1 MRLKRGVPL
10 VAAAGLALAFAGV
23 GAAAAPAAGPFVC
36 SGSFHNPGLL
46 KGTYRHGVVVRGVCA
61 VKTGKAH
68 VIGTLLVTKGSAL
81 GAVFGAHHSSLTV
94 TGNLVVGKGGA
105 AFVGCKANP
114 DGTGMPCLDDPNM
127 KHPTLTSHA
136 VVSGSIV
143 ENSPLGVIV
152 HNSSIG
158 RNLKETG
165 GGGGLS
171 CKPPKSGIFAAI
183 KSPVFSD
190 LEDSTVGGNV
200 TLSGLKSCWTGLAR
214 DKIGGNLTINNN
226 TMADPDAIE
235 ILANSIAK
243 NLSCSGNSHPSAASP
258 PGAQPVWNSADISP
272 AGTLYPRGAEP
283 NTVSGTRSGQC
294 VLASPATPGGALGPG
309 PF

>member
-1 MRLKRGVPL
+1 MMLRRGVPL
-10 VAAAGLALAFAGV
+10 AATAGLALAIAGV
-23 GAAAAPAAGPFVC
+23 GAAAAPAAGPYVC
-36 SGSFHNPGLL
+36 SGTFKTPGVL
-46 KGTYRHGVVVRGVCA
+46 KGTYADGAVVRGVCEVNA
-61 VKTGKAH
+61 GKAH

-94 TGNLVVGKGGA
+94 TGNLVVGKGGV
-105 AFVGCKANP
+105 AFLGCKANP
-114 DGTGMPCLDDPNM
+114 DGKGAACLDDPNM
-127 KHPTLTSHA
+127 KHPTLKSRT

-158 RNLKETG
+158 GNLKETG

-190 LEDSTVGGNV
+190 LEDSTVRGNV
-200 TLSGLKSCWTGLAR
+200 VVSGLKSCWTGLAR
-214 DKIGGNLTINNN
+214 DRIGGSLTINNN

-235 ILANSIAK
+235 VLANHIAK
-243 NLSCSGNSHPSAASP
+243 NLSCAGNGHPAGLPAI
-258 PGAQPVWNSADISP
+258 AQPVWDSADTSP
-272 AGTLYPRGAEP
+272 SGALYPRGAEP
-283 NTVSGTRSGQC
+283 NTVGGTRSGQC
-294 VLASPATPGGALGPG
+294 VLASPATPGGSSGPG
-309 PF
+309 AF

>member
-1 MRLKRGVPL
+1 MRLRRGVPL
-10 VAAAGLALAFAGV
+10 AAAAGLVLAVAGV

-36 SGSFHNPGLL
+36 SGTFHNPGLL
-46 KGTYRHGVVVRGVCA
+46 KGTYRDGVVVKGVCA
-61 VKTGKAH
+61 VKSGKAH
-68 VIGTLLVTKGSAL
+68 VIGTLLVTRGSAL

-94 TGNLVVGKGGA
+94 TGNLVVGKGAA
-105 AFVGCKANP
+105 AFLGCKANP
-114 DGTGMPCLDDPNM
+114 DGSGMPCFDDPNM
-127 KHPTLTSHA
+127 KHPTLKSHA

-158 RNLKETG
+158 RNLTETG

-190 LEDSTVGGNV
+190 IEDSSIGGNV
-200 TLSGLKSCWTGLAR
+200 VIGGLKSCWTGLAR
-214 DKIGGNLTINNN
+214 DRIGGSLTINNN

-235 ILANSIAK
+235 ILANQIAK
-243 NLSCSGNSHPSAASP
+243 NLSCSGNSHAAGLP
-258 PGAQPVWNSADISP
+258 PIAQPVWDNADTSP
-272 AGTLYPRGAEP
+272 SGSLYPRGAEP
-283 NTVSGTRSGQC
+283 NTVGGTRTGQC
-294 VLASPATPGGALGPG
+294 VLASPATPGGTLGPG